1 LFRLSRAIY
10 RRLGLLRVGRRRA
23 RDLFDFIETRKID
36 VVIDVGAHTGEFG
49 LLLRTGGYRGR
60 IISFEPVKAS
70 FAELSAKARGDRG
83 WEVRRCAVGRSSGQG
98 SIQVSELSIFSSILP
113 LSEVATLHDS
123 RMTIDH
129 AESVPVVTLDE
140 TLAGVAG
147 NVLLKVDT
155 QGYERQV
162 LDGGRETLRWCL
174 GVLME
179 LPAIHIYSGDWEFH
193 EALAYMHR
201 AGFILAQAQP
211 VNYHTKDRASAVDF
225 DCLFRPRGEL
235 DPPGPTQLKH

>member
-1 LFRLSRAIY
+1 MFRLNRAIY

-36 VVIDVGAHTGEFG
+36 AVIDVGAHTGEFG
-49 LLLRTGGYRGR
+49 LSLRTGGYRGR
-60 IISFEPVKAS
+60 MISFEPVESS
-70 FAELSAKARGDRG
+70 FTELSKNARGDHN
-83 WEVRRCAVGRSSGQG
+83 WEIHRCAVGMTSGQG
-98 SIQVSELSIFSSILP
+98 SIHVSELSIFSSILP

-123 RMTIDH
+123 RMKIDH

-140 TLAGVAG
+140 TAASISG
-147 NVLLKVDT
+147 NILLKVDT

-162 LDGGRETLRWCL
+162 LDGGRETLRRCL

-179 LPAIHIYSGDWEFH
+179 LPAIHTYSGDWEFH
-193 EALAYMHR
+193 EALAYMHQ

-211 VNYHTKDRASAVDF
+211 VNYHTRDRASAVDF

-235 DPPGPTQLKH
+235 DPPGPNPTKR